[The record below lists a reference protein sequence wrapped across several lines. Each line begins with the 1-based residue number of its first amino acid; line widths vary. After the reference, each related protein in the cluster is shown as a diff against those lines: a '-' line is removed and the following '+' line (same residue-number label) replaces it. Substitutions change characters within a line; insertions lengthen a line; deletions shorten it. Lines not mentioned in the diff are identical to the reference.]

1 MITPSTQLLLLSAS
15 VSRMWAGREPSESA
29 TETPA
34 QTRGHRRG
42 AVMALELYLD
52 LNSQPCRSVY
62 IFATKNNVPFEFKKL
77 NLLEGEQYGE
87 EFGKINLIRKAP
99 ALRDGDFC
107 LAESIAI
114 LLYLA
119 EKFKTPDYWYPADL
133 HQRARVNEYLSWQH
147 MTIRLQGSKVFWLQ
161 LLIPKILG
169 ADVPQDKLD
178 AALEDLNA
186 SLTLLEDKFIQDKP
200 FIAGDHITLADLV
213 AIVEVM
219 QPVGAGVDVFEGR
232 AKLSAW
238 RDRVQA
244 AIGEELFDEA
254 HKTILGAQE
263 SVKLMDAS
271 KLQFFKPKILK
282 LFM

>member
-1 MITPSTQLLLLSAS
+1 
-15 VSRMWAGREPSESA
+15 
-29 TETPA
+29 
-34 QTRGHRRG
+34 
-42 AVMALELYLD
+42 MALELYLD

-119 EKFKTPDYWYPADL
+119 EKFKTPDFWYPADL